1 MGQHIFLPLFP
12 LITLA
17 LCYFTLTNILHDGE
31 CVRRLEAHLD
41 EQFDRKMLQ
50 LIGEEH
56 VQAQRITLSRRL
68 RPLFK
73 AAAFVAFAI
82 VLGTA
87 VEQASSLSQGNT
99 SQQDFRAAFEG
110 EDELDATETTVIDIR
125 SAIAEPADS
134 TVNLSH

>member
-1 MGQHIFLPLFP
+1 M
-12 LITLA
+12 A
-17 LCYFTLTNILHDGE
+17 
-31 CVRRLEAHLD
+31 EAHLD

-87 VEQASSLSQGNT
+87 VEQASSLSQGNA
-99 SQQDFRAAFEG
+99 SQENFRAAFEG